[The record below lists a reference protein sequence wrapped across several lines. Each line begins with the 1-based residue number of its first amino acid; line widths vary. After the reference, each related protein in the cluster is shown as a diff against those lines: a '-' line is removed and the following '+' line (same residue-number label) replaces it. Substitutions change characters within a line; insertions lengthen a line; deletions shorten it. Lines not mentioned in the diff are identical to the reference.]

1 MRKFFWMLTAAMF
14 VLTTSLYATEK
25 SEKKLSVKP
34 FSVINV
40 VGSLKVVYEQGS
52 TYEVSLVGDA
62 ADFDKIRTEC
72 NGSALNIAQYG
83 KLIGNVYVE
92 TSDSSDKRSVVV
104 HVKAPDVRVF
114 NMSGSGQI
122 VVGKMKSTAVTFNQ
136 AGSGKIAVS
145 QVVASHANFN
155 NAGSGTILV
164 DDVKADYVGL
174 TMAGSGIINCQTS
187 KAVNL
192 NCTLTGSGRISV
204 SGKAGNYKKYVLGS
218 GKINDSMLKYDKLLN
233 MGSNVNVTGNTYN
246 SRRPDSPDGVIIAR
260 P

>member
-1 MRKFFWMLTAAMF
+1 MRKFVLMLTAAMF

-40 VGSLKVVYEQGS
+40 VGSIKVVYEQGS

-83 KLIGNVYVE
+83 KLIGNVYVD
-92 TSDSSDKRSVVV
+92 TSDSSDRRSVVV

-145 QVVASHANFN
+145 QVVADHANFN
-155 NAGSGTILV
+155 NAGSGRIFI

-174 TMAGSGIINCQTS
+174 TMNGSGTITS
-187 KAVNL
+187 RIGKADNL
-192 NCTLTGSGRISV
+192 NCVLTGSGCISV
-204 SGKAGNYKKYVLGS
+204 SGKVGSYKNTVIGS
-218 GKINDSMLKYDKLLN
+218 GTLNDSMLKYDKLLDL
-233 MGSNVNVTGNTYN
+233 GRNVNVGNTYN
-246 SRRPDSPDGVIIAR
+246 SRRQDSPDGVINAR

>member
-1 MRKFFWMLTAAMF
+1 M
-14 VLTTSLYATEK
+14 
-25 SEKKLSVKP
+25 
-34 FSVINV
+34 
-40 VGSLKVVYEQGS
+40 
-52 TYEVSLVGDA
+52 
-62 ADFDKIRTEC
+62 
-72 NGSALNIAQYG
+72 
-83 KLIGNVYVE
+83 YVE
-92 TSDSSDKRSVVV
+92 TSDSSDRRSVVV
-104 HVKAPDVRVF
+104 HVKAPDVSVF

-174 TMAGSGIINCQTS
+174 TMAGSGTINCQTS
-187 KAVNL
+187 KADNL

-204 SGKAGNYKKYVLGS
+204 LGEAGNYKKYVLGS

>member
-1 MRKFFWMLTAAMF
+1 MRKFVLMLTA
-14 VLTTSLYATEK
+14 VLFMLAASVYGAEK

-62 ADFDKIRTEC
+62 AAFDQIRVGS
-72 NGSALNIAQYG
+72 NGSDLNISKYG
-83 KLIGNVYVE
+83 KVIGNVYVE
-92 TSDSSDKRSVVV
+92 TSDSSDKGSVVV
-104 HVKAPDVRVF
+104 HVKAPDVSVF
-114 NMSGSGQI
+114 NISGSGQI

-145 QVVASHANFN
+145 QVVADHANFN
-155 NAGSGTILV
+155 NAGSGRIFI

-174 TMAGSGIINCQTS
+174 TMNGSGTITS
-187 KAVNL
+187 RIGKADNL
-192 NCTLTGSGRISV
+192 NCVLTGSGCISV
-204 SGKAGNYKKYVLGS
+204 SGKVGSYKNTVIGS
-218 GKINDSMLKYDKLLN
+218 GTLNDSMLKYDKLIDL
-233 MGSNVNVTGNTYN
+233 GRNVNVGNTYN
-246 SRRPDSPDGVIIAR
+246 SRRQDSPDGVINAR

>member
-1 MRKFFWMLTAAMF
+1 MRKFFLMLTAAMF

-40 VGSLKVVYEQGS
+40 VGSLEVVYEQGS

-62 ADFDKIRTEC
+62 AAFDQIRVGS
-72 NGSALNIAQYG
+72 NGSDLNISKHG
-83 KLIGNVYVE
+83 KVIGNVYVE
-92 TSDSSDKRSVVV
+92 TSDSSDRRSVVV

-145 QVVASHANFN
+145 QVVADHANFN
-155 NAGSGTILV
+155 NAGSGRIFI

-174 TMAGSGIINCQTS
+174 TMNGSGTITS
-187 KAVNL
+187 RIGKADNL
-192 NCTLTGSGRISV
+192 NCVLTGSGCISV
-204 SGKAGNYKKYVLGS
+204 SGKVGSYKNTVIGS
-218 GKINDSMLKYDKLLN
+218 GTLNDSMLKYDKLIDL
-233 MGSNVNVTGNTYN
+233 GRNVNVGNTYN
-246 SRRPDSPDGVIIAR
+246 SRRQDSPDGVINAR